1 MKITRA
7 FGFTLDTRTGAVE
20 RWVPELD
27 GRRARPWVVARKN
40 SSRSLTGYTEMLMNA
55 AGDARRFGSR
65 ESAQKLCDGLNGA
78 MSKTARQA
86 EHACCGS
93 LVTGPHKMGC
103 DYKLN
108 AAPTDHVEDLL
119 QMVPE
124 IGSPEAFAASDDP
137 DCRQGGK
144 ACEGCLMVGWCL
156 GDFPPDHS
164 GDADKMAAAVTKD
177 SSAARPG
184 AAARAKLEA
193 TPEGRALLA
202 AAKAH
207 LLQCLQLTPDGVEA
221 FTVPTAAAMEV
232 RPCRCGPDG
241 CSAPIGSGH
250 IMTPREHWCGEF
262 KRVEGGA
269 A

>member
-1 MKITRA
+1 
-7 FGFTLDTRTGAVE
+7 
-20 RWVPELD
+20 
-27 GRRARPWVVARKN
+27 
-40 SSRSLTGYTEMLMNA
+40 
-55 AGDARRFGSR
+55 
-65 ESAQKLCDGLNGA
+65 
-78 MSKTARQA
+78 MSKTARTDGQWQVD
-86 EHACCGS
+86 CDLNGVPICIGQPLS
-93 LVTGPHKMGC
+93 LPRYDLPTLDEARVQC
-103 DYKLN
+103 
-108 AAPTDHVEDLL
+108 APLVSAIKSEWRTDHVEDPLP
-119 QMVPE
+119 MVPE

-241 CSAPIGSGH
+241 CSDSS
-250 IMTPREHWCGEF
+250 C
-262 KRVEGGA
+262 EGRPG
-269 A
+269 